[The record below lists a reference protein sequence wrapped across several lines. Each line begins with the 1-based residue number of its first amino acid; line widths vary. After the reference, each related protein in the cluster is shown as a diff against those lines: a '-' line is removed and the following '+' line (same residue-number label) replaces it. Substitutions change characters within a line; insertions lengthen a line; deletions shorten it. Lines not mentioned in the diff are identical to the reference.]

1 MNYKIVWIGKYQED
15 IKNFE
20 ILGSISK
27 YGVEKPLHFVFDSS
41 EDKSYAEY
49 ITEKIAYFKSLDSDI
64 KFYFYDQAT
73 AYKAGKHLTI
83 CDDTICVNSEF
94 ILNWLNNKSIARE
107 WVRNIVKTPQTVVL
121 SNEQIKL
128 DCLKNLFWGY
138 RRFVAQSLISS
149 GGHKTFLID
158 SSHHVKLKP
167 DLYIVSPYYTPSVSV
182 NLTSI
187 LYAQNDIT
195 FPPSLQIIEED
206 NNCLLYKGS
215 DFVSANIIP
224 QNIYSKLISVHK
236 KIIKQLSFLGYKG
249 ICGIDY
255 LVYNDEVYFLE
266 INPRFQG
273 SSFLINKALEKYH
286 LSLYQL
292 NINAFNNIEEKSSV
306 KKDLCSIQIP
316 YCFQKDS
323 ANARIITSNRIIKE
337 YPENLSTD
345 YYDYFAD
352 KYHIMLKDW
361 NLKIR
366 TQGKILKHIIEKF
379 SCRAVNTILDCTC
392 GIGIQAL
399 SLAQEGYCVTG
410 SDLSIN
416 ELDVAKKE
424 AKKRNLDINFIQ
436 ADCRCLE
443 KTISKTFDAVISI
456 DSALP
461 HLLTRD
467 NFISAFRSIYE
478 RLNTGGVFLS
488 SYRDYAAL
496 LKSKPNMAYPV
507 RFNSENGIDYTILRK
522 WIWEGEYIFSKQYVI
537 ADSPSDSKLYT
548 NSYKQ
553 WAVTKADLMEIVD
566 NTAYSRCYWLLPEDS
581 GFSQP
586 ILCLVK

>member
-128 DCLKNLFWGY
+128 DYLKNLFWGY

-236 KIIKQLSFLGYKG
+236 KIIKQLSFLG
-249 ICGIDY
+249 
-255 LVYNDEVYFLE
+255 
-266 INPRFQG
+266 
-273 SSFLINKALEKYH
+273 
-286 LSLYQL
+286 
-292 NINAFNNIEEKSSV
+292 
-306 KKDLCSIQIP
+306 
-316 YCFQKDS
+316 
-323 ANARIITSNRIIKE
+323 
-337 YPENLSTD
+337 
-345 YYDYFAD
+345 
-352 KYHIMLKDW
+352 
-361 NLKIR
+361 
-366 TQGKILKHIIEKF
+366 
-379 SCRAVNTILDCTC
+379 
-392 GIGIQAL
+392 
-399 SLAQEGYCVTG
+399 
-410 SDLSIN
+410 
-416 ELDVAKKE
+416 
-424 AKKRNLDINFIQ
+424 
-436 ADCRCLE
+436 
-443 KTISKTFDAVISI
+443 
-456 DSALP
+456 
-461 HLLTRD
+461 
-467 NFISAFRSIYE
+467 
-478 RLNTGGVFLS
+478 
-488 SYRDYAAL
+488 
-496 LKSKPNMAYPV
+496 
-507 RFNSENGIDYTILRK
+507 
-522 WIWEGEYIFSKQYVI
+522 
-537 ADSPSDSKLYT
+537 
-548 NSYKQ
+548 
-553 WAVTKADLMEIVD
+553 
-566 NTAYSRCYWLLPEDS
+566 
-581 GFSQP
+581 
-586 ILCLVK
+586 